1 MTRYDLMESVSM
13 AFLLALEA
21 LTPAQRAVL
30 ILRDVFDYSTN
41 ETAEAL
47 EMSEANIKVTLH
59 RARRTMD
66 SYDKNRVSNF
76 SQRGGEL
83 RDILQRFLSL
93 LTIGDVQGVKKML
106 AADVVLVSDGG
117 GEVNALAEPMYGR
130 EKVLRLIEK
139 LYEANRDV
147 TSTSLQNV
155 NGEPTMLIDRS
166 RVRSGHASF
175 FTMHCELDETSQIRR
190 FNFVFAPSKL
200 AALTA
205 PIERPVVSPLLSDQ
219 SRLLALIIGAAV
231 LWCVES
237 QMPLYGYEKHR
248 LHRALPN
255 IALTVLLSGG
265 FCGTSSRF
273 QHFVSRRYVKMR

>member
-117 GEVNALAEPMYGR
+117 GEVNALAEPIYGR

-200 AALTA
+200 AALK
-205 PIERPVVSPLLSDQ
+205 Q
-219 SRLLALIIGAAV
+219 
-231 LWCVES
+231 
-237 QMPLYGYEKHR
+237 
-248 LHRALPN
+248 RA
-255 IALTVLLSGG
+255 
-265 FCGTSSRF
+265 
-273 QHFVSRRYVKMR
+273 